1 MSQANTTVPDYL
13 FELWNLNFN
22 HQPNKFSPLI
32 IPLIRISIAYQRQL
46 NNSQHF
52 QILQKLTS
60 IAAAPNVSVLL
71 KLEMLNY
78 LRHIA
83 VKYFTVE
90 YQKDILKSIRLLFNK
105 SFIDADLIVK
115 KTAFNVYVRVKD
127 DVQHEDILPDNI
139 TDDETVRMEIL
150 NFMNKRRTTANR
162 RDEEVKF
169 SQELSL
175 HSIRHVCAGSKFH
188 STDADDDNNDDRLQE
203 HEANESEM
211 REIIARMQN
220 DTKKLME
227 CNQKHR
233 LTEEFCKNIACIRE
247 ELGSLK

>member
-1 MSQANTTVPDYL
+1 MSQADTTVPDYV

-22 HQPNKFSPLI
+22 HQPNKFAPLI

-52 QILQKLTS
+52 HILQKLTS
-60 IAAAPNVSVLL
+60 IAAAPNVDVLL

-90 YQKDILKSIRLLFNK
+90 HQNDILKSIRLLFNQ
-105 SFIDADLIVK
+105 SFIDADPIVK
-115 KTAFNVYVRVKD
+115 KAAYIVYVRVIV
-127 DVQHEDILPDNI
+127 DVQHEDILPDYI
-139 TDDETVRMEIL
+139 TDDETVKREIL
-150 NFMNKRRTTANR
+150 NFMNKRKIAAKSRG
-162 RDEEVKF
+162 DEMKF
-169 SQELSL
+169 SHELSL

-188 STDADDDNNDDRLQE
+188 STDADDDDRLQE

-211 REIIARMQN
+211 KAIIVRMQS
-220 DTKKLME
+220 DTNKLTE
-227 CNQKHR
+227 WNRKHR
-233 LTEEFCKNIACIRE
+233 LTEEFCKNIAWIRE
-247 ELGSLK
+247 ELASLK